1 MPNTDTLGDMIR
13 NKLIIQEINNIYI
26 IESFGMRGYLSCMK
40 YCLLGITSSGFVEA
54 AYFPKKVINLGIRQ
68 SGRIVTENIVNSPV
82 LMVLF

>member
-13 NKLIIQEINNIYI
+13 NKLINYSKEINNIYI

-40 YCLLGITSSGFVEA
+40 YCSFLLGNTSIGFIEA

-68 SGRIVTENIVNSPV
+68 VEE
-82 LMVLF
+82 L